1 MYETKMIK
9 VCFPGWR
16 YYIPSLVVNLL
27 VLAIL
32 PLGALIYPNQAIAQ
46 APKKESNRQQAAN
59 TSSAP
64 NALEPRILAE
74 INRVRTNP
82 QGYAQW
88 LEKQRQYYDG
98 IWLRLPGEKETRTNK
113 GRKVLEE
120 AIAFLKQQQPL
131 PPLKKSDQ
139 ASATASLEL
148 ENFAS
153 ANNIQYFS
161 YGRKTAMGIVMGLVV
176 DELFPDRRRR
186 LNLLSPD
193 AENTGV
199 VCKSDPRY
207 AKVCAI
213 AYSDQAA
220 TTNVAEAKPE
230 STVTPNRDT
239 TVTVPERITTPEPI
253 KPPEVATAP
262 LPENRNPVADVP
274 EDINTPETTPSPDK
288 TVPEAKPEAVTTTPV
303 PENSDTDTT
312 ATLPVPPPLEAPP
325 TPAKTTAEEP
335 PTGTAADL
343 TEDPA
348 ETANK
353 DKSEAEDIIVAEEQ
367 ELEAEPETESAETEE
382 VEAEIAE
389 IIDDESESV
398 ATNSSIDRLLE
409 KVERGSLENGDRII
423 EEDGSLYDF
432 YPLEG
437 KAGESFNIY
446 LESDDF
452 DAFVALVDSKG
463 NTIKENDDISESD
476 SNSRIRVTL
485 PEDGTYNVIVNTYD
499 EKGTGRYVL
508 TVSR

>member
-1 MYETKMIK
+1 
-9 VCFPGWR
+9 
-16 YYIPSLVVNLL
+16 
-27 VLAIL
+27 
-32 PLGALIYPNQAIAQ
+32 
-46 APKKESNRQQAAN
+46 
-59 TSSAP
+59 
-64 NALEPRILAE
+64 
-74 INRVRTNP
+74 
-82 QGYAQW
+82 
-88 LEKQRQYYDG
+88 
-98 IWLRLPGEKETRTNK
+98 
-113 GRKVLEE
+113 
-120 AIAFLKQQQPL
+120 
-131 PPLKKSDQ
+131 
-139 ASATASLEL
+139 
-148 ENFAS
+148 
-153 ANNIQYFS
+153 
-161 YGRKTAMGIVMGLVV
+161 
-176 DELFPDRRRR
+176 
-186 LNLLSPD
+186 
-193 AENTGV
+193 
-199 VCKSDPRY
+199 
-207 AKVCAI
+207 
-213 AYSDQAA
+213 
-220 TTNVAEAKPE
+220 
-230 STVTPNRDT
+230 
-239 TVTVPERITTPEPI
+239 
-253 KPPEVATAP
+253 
-262 LPENRNPVADVP
+262 
-274 EDINTPETTPSPDK
+274 
-288 TVPEAKPEAVTTTPV
+288 
-303 PENSDTDTT
+303 
-312 ATLPVPPPLEAPP
+312 VPPPLEAPP